1 MPRGSQESRSFLG
14 PKKWVMEI
22 CWPCWNSRESW
33 VCYDGFPQNSLV
45 RHHFPTFSP
54 LKLQLFHLCPIFSQ
68 FFSYVFNMCH
78 VPIVFLYFSSI
89 FPAEMAVS
97 FTCAQ
102 DLHILHHIS
111 IYIYVYYSTVF
122 LYIYIHTYI
131 FLYISHVAHW
141 NGFWSHRFQKVFSG
155 LQGPFA
161 AAADPG
167 PHHGWTG
174 ANLHALS
181 AAGIVRNGGLFN
193 WLVLVG
199 GLEHGW
205 NIFPNSWDDDPI
217 WLSYFSG
224 GWNHQP
230 VKGWRK
236 KNIW

>member
-1 MPRGSQESRSFLG
+1 
-14 PKKWVMEI
+14 MEI

-122 LYIYIHTYI
+122 LYIYTHI
-131 FLYISHVAHW
+131 YISV
-141 NGFWSHRFQKVFSG
+141 
-155 LQGPFA
+155 
-161 AAADPG
+161 
-167 PHHGWTG
+167 
-174 ANLHALS
+174 
-181 AAGIVRNGGLFN
+181 
-193 WLVLVG
+193 
-199 GLEHGW
+199 
-205 NIFPNSWDDDPI
+205 
-217 WLSYFSG
+217 YFSCG
-224 GWNHQP
+224 PLKWLLVPQISEGFLWAP
-230 VKGWRK
+230 GS
-236 KNIW
+236 ICCSC

>member
-111 IYIYVYYSTVF
+111 IYIYMYITVQYF
-122 LYIYIHTYI
+122 YIYIHTYI
-131 FLYISHVAHW
+131 FLYISHVAH
-141 NGFWSHRFQKVFSG
+141 
-155 LQGPFA
+155 
-161 AAADPG
+161 
-167 PHHGWTG
+167 
-174 ANLHALS
+174 
-181 AAGIVRNGGLFN
+181 
-193 WLVLVG
+193 
-199 GLEHGW
+199 
-205 NIFPNSWDDDPI
+205 
-217 WLSYFSG
+217 
-224 GWNHQP
+224 
-230 VKGWRK
+230 
-236 KNIW
+236 